1 MTHLVR
7 ITSFICANKY
17 SLGATKF
24 DKWHNQFFYGCC
36 CCFRENNYYWL
47 SSCRSKRM
55 KWTKLINTTCY
66 LSLSDF
72 SKFRLSLIA
81 PCSCTVSRK
90 KNTQPSFAFWPFYD
104 DFNRLLTT
112 ISKDHWVPRMLF
124 ALLTLIRQGF
134 LKVVFLWGFNLIPET
149 ADIICSM
156 LNSLFYL
163 QQGYVK
169 RSKN

>member
-1 MTHLVR
+1 M
-7 ITSFICANKY
+7 CKY
-17 SLGATKF
+17 SLGVTKF

-124 ALLTLIRQGF
+124 ALLTLNKAGF
-134 LKVVFLWGFNLIPET
+134 FEGGFFVRVQFDPRN
-149 ADIICSM
+149 CWH
-156 LNSLFYL
+156 NLFYAEFIIL
-163 QQGYVK
+163 LATRVCKKIQK
-169 RSKN
+169 IN